1 MIKNNYLN
9 LYSSLT
15 TKEKHLFS
23 NYVQVYCTKKT
34 VLLQIHNYYKKTSR
48 RTLADLEKDY
58 QTIFEEP
65 TATKY
70 VKLSNGL
77 SDLFITL
84 KDFLVQQ
91 KVLEK
96 SRIYDVL
103 LSEALKE
110 KKLRKLHAQHRKK
123 MLKKFS
129 TEKKIDLWSP
139 FYQTQLY
146 HDTYFRNG
154 LKTGKKL
161 YLLESGLQTLE
172 DFYEGLRLKYA
183 VEIINVQ
190 KVTGQKSTVIDV
202 EKELQK
208 IEKNKR
214 KGSIINQFYSIVFRF
229 LVYPNQKEAD
239 ELQEFMN
246 KNKALLFKDEQ
257 LIGIIHL
264 INFLARQI
272 SSGVQG
278 AEKQAFANYKFG
290 LEEQLLIQDQV
301 MDKTVY
307 ENIIDVACLCND
319 FSWAIEFIDN
329 FKKYLPEELREDTY
343 QLALASIL
351 FHSGKYKEVLK
362 MLENLELA
370 DIFQNLRLRSLRLRT
385 YCELNE
391 IENIEN
397 ECSTFRR
404 FVKRSK
410 LSSHAEDAALNF
422 IFLLKKITNIDVD
435 FQKLE
440 IEINETEHLFCRSW
454 LLKKIRGGFKGN

>member
-1 MIKNNYLN
+1 MIKNNYIN

-23 NYVQVYCTKKT
+23 NYLQVFCTKKT
-34 VLLQIHNYYKKTSR
+34 VLLLIHDYYKKTSR
-48 RTLADLEKDY
+48 RTLADLKKDH

-77 SDLFITL
+77 SDLFIAL

-91 KVLEK
+91 KVLEN
-96 SRIYDVL
+96 SRNYDAL
-103 LSEALKE
+103 WSEILEE
-110 KKLRKLHAQHRKK
+110 KKLRKLHTQHRKK
-123 MLKKFS
+123 VLKNFS
-129 TEKKIDLWSP
+129 TEQKIDLWSP
-139 FYQTQLY
+139 LYQTQLY

-154 LKTGKKL
+154 LKTGKEL
-161 YLLESGLQTLE
+161 HLLESGLQTLE

-190 KVTGQKSTVIDV
+190 KVTGQKSAVIDI
-202 EKELQK
+202 EKELQR
-208 IEKNKR
+208 IEKNK
-214 KGSIINQFYSIVFRF
+214 KKVSIINQFYSIVFRF

-239 ELQEFMN
+239 ELQIFIN
-246 KNKALLFKDEQ
+246 KNRAFLFKEEQ
-257 LIGIIHL
+257 LIGVIHL

-272 SSGVQG
+272 SGGVKG
-278 AEKQAFANYKFG
+278 AEKQALANYKFG
-290 LEEQLLIQDQV
+290 LEEQLLIHDQV

-307 ENIIDVACLCND
+307 ENIVDTASLCHD
-319 FSWAIEFIDN
+319 FFWAKEFIDN

-343 QLALASIL
+343 QLALATIA
-351 FHSGKYKEVLK
+351 FHNGQYKDVLK
-362 MLENLELA
+362 MLRNLELA
-370 DIFQNLRLRSLRLRT
+370 DVFQNLRLRSLRLRT

-391 IENIEN
+391 IGNIDN

-404 FVKRSK
+404 FVKRSE
-410 LSSHAEDAALNF
+410 LSSHTENAALNL
-422 IFLLKKITNIDVD
+422 ISLLKKMMTIDVD

-440 IEINETEHLFCRSW
+440 TEINGTEHLFCRSW
-454 LLKKIRGGFKGN
+454 LLKKVCSGFKVN